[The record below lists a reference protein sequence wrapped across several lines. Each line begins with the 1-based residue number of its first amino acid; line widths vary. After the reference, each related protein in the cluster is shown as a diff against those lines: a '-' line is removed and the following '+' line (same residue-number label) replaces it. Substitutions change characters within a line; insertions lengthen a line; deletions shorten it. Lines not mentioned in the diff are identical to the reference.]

1 MNGQPSELVKGGE
14 GRSTNN
20 RMELTAAI
28 EALKTRNAGES
39 VELYTD
45 SEYLRLGITQWLDAW
60 IRNGWIR
67 GKGKPVLNKDLWLE
81 LHTQNS
87 RLQVDW
93 RWVKAHAGHTFN
105 EIVDHAAREA
115 AISAA
120 SLDDSETKIADG
132 RPSTAGDV
140 PASAKYAIAA
150 VDSGTNR
157 SAWAVISEASDF
169 ETVLE
174 GIEVG
179 ASVHRALLTGT
190 VRLLRSLQE
199 NGGVRL
205 STDSEYLYKGA
216 TQWLDGWWRRGWRKS
231 DDKPVANKDLWI
243 EIHGQLKRLDVEW
256 QLNRRTNG
264 DSSDSFV
271 RIAARIAR
279 DVLARSGS

>member
-1 MNGQPSELVKGGE
+1 M
-14 GRSTNN
+14 
-20 RMELTAAI
+20 
-28 EALKTRNAGES
+28 
-39 VELYTD
+39 
-45 SEYLRLGITQWLDAW
+45 
-60 IRNGWIR
+60 
-67 GKGKPVLNKDLWLE
+67 
-81 LHTQNS
+81 
-87 RLQVDW
+87 
-93 RWVKAHAGHTFN
+93 
-105 EIVDHAAREA
+105 
-115 AISAA
+115 
-120 SLDDSETKIADG
+120 
-132 RPSTAGDV
+132 
-140 PASAKYAIAA
+140 PASAKYSIAA

-157 SAWAVISEASDF
+157 SAWVVISEVSNF

-205 STDSEYLYKGA
+205 STESEYLYKGA
-216 TQWLDGWWRRGWRKS
+216 TQWLDGWRRRGWRKS

-256 QLNRRTNG
+256 QLDRRTNG